1 IEIHYVN
8 QASFDTWTSLFLL
21 AAFQGLFLSFIL
33 WKQKEENH
41 PGKNFLSIL
50 VGLFSIMM
58 MYYVAF
64 WTGYNRYLFR
74 FDSLFLTF
82 PFAFGPIIWAYCY
95 KINGNALPTNLK
107 LHFIPLFLH
116 IIWVLTVRFSLFAD
130 LDRETIIFT
139 SNWIAN
145 FQAIHVVVY
154 ALLMFTI
161 SIQSNEENRLL
172 KSFIK
177 TAFLLFALAHAS
189 YYVMILFGSYV
200 LLFDY
205 LISFSMALFIYGLAY
220 TGLRFSSFQ
229 QKRNSEPLLTKAS
242 LSYYSALLT
251 DLMEKEQLY
260 LDGDLNLDA
269 LSKKMGLSKHALSQL
284 LNGYFKKNFSDFINS
299 FRIKEAEKL
308 LSSDEY
314 QDLNVIEIAYR
325 VGFNTKASF
334 YNAFRKKN
342 QVSPKEFRSLINS
355 KSASL
360 S

>member
-1 IEIHYVN
+1 MN

-21 AAFQGLFLSFIL
+21 AAFQGLFLSLIL
-33 WKQKEENH
+33 WKQKEEYH
-41 PGKNFLSIL
+41 PGRKFLSVL

-64 WTGYNRYLFR
+64 WTGYNRYVFG
-74 FDSLFLTF
+74 FDGLFLIL
-82 PFAFGPIIWAYCY
+82 PFAFGPIFWVYFH
-95 KINGNALPTNLK
+95 KINGVRLPSNLK
-107 LHFIPLFLH
+107 LHFIPLILH
-116 IIWVLTVRFSLFAD
+116 LSWVLSYRFSLFAD
-130 LDRETIIFT
+130 LGRETIILT

-145 FQAIHVVVY
+145 LQALHVLIY
-154 ALLMFTI
+154 ALLMFSI
-161 SIQSNEENRLL
+161 SIQENEENRLL
-172 KSFIK
+172 KSFAKI
-177 TAFLLFALAHAS
+177 AFLLFALAHAS
-189 YYVMILFGSYV
+189 YYAMVFFDSYV

-220 TGLRFSSFQ
+220 TGLRFSNFQ

-242 LSYYSALLT
+242 LSYYSAMLS
-251 DLMEKEQLY
+251 DIMEKEQLY

-284 LNGYFKKNFSDFINS
+284 LNGYFKKNFSDYINS

-314 QDLNVIEIAYR
+314 QNLNVIEIAYR